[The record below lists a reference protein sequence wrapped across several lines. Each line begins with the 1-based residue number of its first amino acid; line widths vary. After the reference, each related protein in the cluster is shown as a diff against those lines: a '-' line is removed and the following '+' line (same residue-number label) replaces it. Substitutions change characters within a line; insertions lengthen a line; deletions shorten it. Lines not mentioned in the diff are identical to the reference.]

1 MDPKGHNYI
10 LEYRLRD
17 LDQDLHRRFT
27 DTVFAMQNTLFHF
40 KRLFPEY
47 TDHSS
52 LHSMSVIN
60 FCNQLIGP
68 EQLERLN
75 ADSIYSLL
83 MACYL
88 HDSGMGIS
96 MDQYLDFSKEID
108 RGDYFDRHP
117 DASVAAVVRDFHQE
131 YSAVFVRR
139 FREFLEIPSPE
150 HEYAIIQ
157 VCRGHRKTDL
167 FDPSEFPLHYRVP
180 GGNEIYL
187 PYLASLIRLADEID
201 VVAARNPMMLYD
213 IESFTNDL
221 DISYH
226 KRHRA
231 VRSLQVTE
239 KAFIL
244 EVCPAE
250 PEIEEMI
257 ESMVIKMQ
265 ETLDL
270 CRKATEEGS
279 PFRIRQEK
287 VIVRKTEGSFVP

>member
-1 MDPKGHNYI
+1 MDPKGNNYI

-139 FREFLEIPSPE
+139 FREFLEIPLRSMSTLLFR
-150 HEYAIIQ
+150 
-157 VCRGHRKTDL
+157 CRGTERQTC
-167 FDPSEFPLHYRVP
+167 
-180 GGNEIYL
+180 
-187 PYLASLIRLADEID
+187 LIR
-201 VVAARNPMMLYD
+201 RNFPCITGCRRKRDL
-213 IESFTNDL
+213 SALSGFTDQ
-221 DISYH
+221 
-226 KRHRA
+226 A
-231 VRSLQVTE
+231 
-239 KAFIL
+239 
-244 EVCPAE
+244 C
-250 PEIEEMI
+250 
-257 ESMVIKMQ
+257 
-265 ETLDL
+265 
-270 CRKATEEGS
+270 
-279 PFRIRQEK
+279 
-287 VIVRKTEGSFVP
+287 